1 MPTSRLSS
9 LVRQKRR
16 QVAVTVLATAALA
29 VAMNRGSGSSARDR
43 SAALVEALG
52 KRGLTTRAEDVSW
65 VDPPRGVWGALGA
78 KSRAVVRASPAQGE
92 PNDLFLVHAELSP
105 EGVLLDVGGAYNL
118 TETSGADE
126 SGTVIRGER
135 VAYVANPLI
144 AGGHSTVHVLDLHGQ
159 TLAEGWTRLER
170 AQNAITNAQNTGQL
184 SGIAKRTFAV
194 EPDKPKEAEG
204 ESAEANGG
212 EAPSEEPKAAEAP
225 PANVR
230 CALEEDALVV
240 TFEGRE
246 ARVPLSGPAT
256 LPSWLHSESGELARP
271 GNLVTWAVDR
281 VRDVIGDEAMQTI
294 KAVAFAGLEVVE
306 RQKEDL
312 RGDGAA
318 AQDIA
323 EELGQTTL
331 EAPTRSIPTDPE
343 IGWPPAPLEPWV
355 TPALPGEGQWNAQD
369 KDPFIRRIEGLPP
382 AFVTTYI
389 RPDRSRKTTRVFIAV
404 WDPRQVELHM
414 MAGTVE
420 PKGATG
426 EAGPGLIPRDPAVLE
441 RVVAASNAGFQALHG
456 EFGMMADGVVYLP
469 PKPYGAT
476 VAVLRDGSTAFGSWP
491 EDQTI
496 PPTVLSYRQ
505 NMTVMVLDEK
515 FNPYNR
521 TWWGGTPPGWAD
533 KTHTVRTGICLTK
546 EKFVAYFYGADLGP
560 EGLAQSM
567 IQTRCSYGI
576 ALDMNAGHSGL
587 EFYKVAPEGEMDPLG
602 RPLQYD
608 WESEGTV
615 SGIDGWK
622 FRGRRFIR
630 GMGLMNFPRYIKREA
645 RDFFYMTLR
654 HMLPGPNLAPL
665 VQPPAENEGAWRVK
679 SLPQHGFPYALATTE
694 LRLDAAKP
702 DTKIRVVKIDPRTV
716 SASLASANKSGK
728 TVAVLDAGPP
738 SETSLWASPGAFTI
752 GAEAHVEG
760 AVRLASGSPSAQAA
774 VAALGVSDKD
784 GMLLYAEISP
794 APAQASAADGKKL
807 DDLLAHAGASA
818 RLFLAKPLAMAL
830 GGDTDLAGA
839 AVHPPQGPTAVRLL
853 RVDAPGGRRFME
865 QTPIV
870 PFNTWYPLQAKRIRY
885 FKKPKSEEPAAG
897 SN

>member
-1 MPTSRLSS
+1 MATSRLST
-9 LVRQKRR
+9 LVRQGRR
-16 QVAVTVLATAALA
+16 HVALTVLGAAALA
-29 VAMNRGSGSSARDR
+29 TLVPRGVPNLGAKDR
-43 SAALVEALG
+43 STALASALASQGLVAAAD
-52 KRGLTTRAEDVSW
+52 DVVW
-65 VDPPRGVWGALGA
+65 IDPPRGVWGALGA
-78 KSRAVVRASPAQGE
+78 KSRAVVRAAPAQGE

-105 EGVLLDVGGAYNL
+105 EGVLLDVGGAFNL

-126 SGTVIRGER
+126 SRPTVRGER
-135 VAYVANPLI
+135 LAYVSSPLI
-144 AGGHSTVHVLDLHGQ
+144 AGSHPTVHVFDLSGQ
-159 TLAEGWTRLER
+159 ALATEGWTRVERMQNALTNAQETGQLRGIGKRTFTLAEG
-170 AQNAITNAQNTGQL
+170 
-184 SGIAKRTFAV
+184 
-194 EPDKPKEAEG
+194 EG
-204 ESAEANGG
+204 EGQGDAQEADAKEG
-212 EAPSEEPKAAEAP
+212 EAPARD
-225 PANVR
+225 VR
-230 CALEEDALVV
+230 CALEEATLVV
-240 TFEGRE
+240 RDGGRE
-246 ARVPLSGPAT
+246 ARVPLDGPAT
-256 LPSWLHSESGELARP
+256 LPAWLSHESGEIARP
-271 GNLVTWAVDR
+271 GNVVTWSVDR

-294 KAVAFAGLEVVE
+294 KAVAFAGLEVVM
-306 RQKEDL
+306 RQKENM
-312 RGDGAA
+312 GGEQAA
-318 AQDIA
+318 AEAIA
-323 EELGQTTL
+323 EDLGQTTL
-331 EAPTRSIPTDPE
+331 EAPTRTMPTDPE
-343 IGWPPAPLEPWV
+343 IGWPPAPLEPWI
-355 TPALPGEGQWNAQD
+355 TPALPGEGQWNPQD

-389 RPDRSRKTTRVFIAV
+389 RPDRSRKTTRVFIVV

-426 EAGPGLIPRDPAVLE
+426 EAGPGFIPRDPAVLE

-491 EDQTI
+491 EDQSI
-496 PPTVLSYRQ
+496 PPNVLSYRQ

-645 RDFFYMTLR
+645 RDYFYMTLR
-654 HMLPGPNLAPL
+654 HVLPGAALAP
-665 VQPPAENEGAWRVK
+665 VAQPPVEGEGQWRVK
-679 SLPQHGFPYALATTE
+679 GLPQHGFPYALATTE
-694 LRLDAAKP
+694 LRFDAARP
-702 DTKIRVVKIDPRTV
+702 DRKARVVKIDPRTV
-716 SASLASANKSGK
+716 GAAKASTQSAAK
-728 TVAVLDAGPP
+728 TVAMLDAGPADAGAGAA
-738 SETSLWASPGAFTI
+738 SLWASAGAFAI
-752 GAEAHVEG
+752 DAEPPVEG
-760 AVRLASGSPSAQAA
+760 AIRLATGSPNAA
-774 VAALGVSDKD
+774 VAAAAVGVNDKD
-784 GMLLYAEISP
+784 GMLLYVELVTP
-794 APAQASAADGKKL
+794 ADASAADAKAF
-807 DDLLAHAGASA
+807 DALLKNAGCST
-818 RLFLAKPLAMAL
+818 RLLLPKPLTLAL
-830 GGDTDLAGA
+830 GGDTDLTGA
-839 AVHPPQGPTAVRLL
+839 AVHPPQGPTAVRLT
-853 RVDAPGGRRFME
+853 RADAPGGRRFLE
-865 QTPIV
+865 DTPIV
-870 PFNTWYPLQAKRIRY
+870 PMSTWYPLQQKRIRY
-885 FKKPKSEEPAAG
+885 FKKPAKDPAEGAP
-897 SN
+897 N

>member
-1 MPTSRLSS
+1 MATSRLSTF
-9 LVRQKRR
+9 VRQGRR
-16 QVAVTVLATAALA
+16 HVALTVLGAAALA
-29 VAMNRGSGSSARDR
+29 TFLPRGIPNLGAKDR
-43 SAALVEALG
+43 STALASALASQ
-52 KRGLTTRAEDVSW
+52 GLVLTADDVAW
-65 VDPPRGVWGALGA
+65 IDPPRGVWGALGA
-78 KSRAVVRASPAQGE
+78 KSRAVVRAAPAQGE
-92 PNDLFLVHAELSP
+92 PNDLYLVHAELSP

-126 SGTVIRGER
+126 SRPVVRGER
-135 VAYVANPLI
+135 LAYVSSPLI
-144 AGGHSTVHVLDLHGQ
+144 AGSHPTVHVFDLSGQ
-159 TLAEGWTRLER
+159 ALATEGWTRVER
-170 AQNAITNAQNTGQL
+170 LQNALTNAQETGQL
-184 SGIAKRTFAV
+184 RGIGKRTFTLGEGEGEAAAQ
-194 EPDKPKEAEG
+194 EAEPKE
-204 ESAEANGG
+204 G
-212 EAPSEEPKAAEAP
+212 EAPARD
-225 PANVR
+225 VR
-230 CALEEDALVV
+230 CALEEATLVV
-240 TFEGRE
+240 RDGTRE
-246 ARVPLSGPAT
+246 ARVPLDGPAT
-256 LPSWLHSESGELARP
+256 LPAWLSHESGEIARP
-271 GNLVTWAVDR
+271 GNVVTWSVDR

-294 KAVAFAGLEVVE
+294 KAVAFAGLEVVM
-306 RQKEDL
+306 RQKESM
-312 RGDGAA
+312 GGEQAA
-318 AQDIA
+318 AEAIA
-323 EELGQTTL
+323 EDLGQTTL
-331 EAPTRSIPTDPE
+331 EAPTRTMPTDPE
-343 IGWPPAPLEPWV
+343 IGWPPAPLDPWI
-355 TPALPGEGQWNAQD
+355 TPALPGEGQWNPQD

-389 RPDRSRKTTRVFIAV
+389 RPDRSRKTTRVFIVV

-491 EDQTI
+491 EDQSI
-496 PPTVLSYRQ
+496 PPNVMSYRQ

-521 TWWGGTPPGWAD
+521 SWWGGTPPGWAD

-560 EGLAQSM
+560 EGLAQAM

-587 EFYKVAPEGEMDPLG
+587 EFYKVAQEGEMDPLG

-645 RDFFYMTLR
+645 RDYFYMTLR
-654 HMLPGPNLAPL
+654 HVLPGPGITPVA
-665 VQPPAENEGAWRVK
+665 QPPVDGEGQWRVK
-679 SLPQHGFPYALATTE
+679 GLPQHGFPYALASTE
-694 LRLDAAKP
+694 LRIDAARP
-702 DTKIRVVKIDPRTV
+702 DRKARVVKIDPRTV
-716 SASLASANKSGK
+716 AAAKASAQSAGK
-728 TVAVLDAGPP
+728 TVAVLDAGPADAGAG
-738 SETSLWASPGAFTI
+738 SASLWASAGAFAI
-752 GAEAHVEG
+752 GAESPVEG
-760 AVRLASGSPSAQAA
+760 AVRLATGSPNAA
-774 VAALGVSDKD
+774 VAAAAVGVNDKD
-784 GMLLYAEISP
+784 GMLLYVELLTP
-794 APAQASAADGKKL
+794 ADASAADAKAL
-807 DDLLAHAGASA
+807 DALLKNAGCST
-818 RLFLAKPLAMAL
+818 RLLLAKPLAVAL

-839 AVHPPQGPTAVRLL
+839 AVHPPQGPTAVRLA
-853 RVDAPGGRRFME
+853 RAEAPGGRRFLE
-865 QTPIV
+865 DTPIV
-870 PFNTWYPLQAKRIRY
+870 PFDKWYPLQQKRIRY
-885 FKKPKSEEPAAG
+885 FKKPQKDPAEGA

>member
-1 MPTSRLSS
+1 MATSRLST
-9 LVRQKRR
+9 LVRQGRR
-16 QVAVTVLATAALA
+16 HVALTVLGAAALA
-29 VAMNRGSGSSARDR
+29 TLVPRGVPNLGAKDR
-43 SAALVEALG
+43 STALASALTSQ
-52 KRGLTTRAEDVSW
+52 GLVLTAEDVAW
-65 VDPPRGVWGALGA
+65 IDPPRGVWGALGA
-78 KSRAVVRASPAQGE
+78 KSRAVVRAAPAQGE
-92 PNDLFLVHAELSP
+92 PNDLYLVHAELSP

-126 SGTVIRGER
+126 SRPAVRGER
-135 VAYVANPLI
+135 IAYVSSPLI
-144 AGGHSTVHVLDLHGQ
+144 AGSHPTVHVFDLSGQ
-159 TLAEGWTRLER
+159 ALATEGWTRVER
-170 AQNAITNAQNTGQL
+170 MQNALTNAQETGQL
-184 SGIAKRTFAV
+184 RGIGKRTFTLG
-194 EPDKPKEAEG
+194 EG
-204 ESAEANGG
+204 EGEAAAQEQEGEAKEG
-212 EAPSEEPKAAEAP
+212 EAPARD
-225 PANVR
+225 VR
-230 CALEEDALVV
+230 CALEEATLVV
-240 TFEGRE
+240 RDGARE
-246 ARVPLSGPAT
+246 ARVPLDGPAT
-256 LPSWLHSESGELARP
+256 LPAWLSHESGEIARP
-271 GNLVTWAVDR
+271 GNVVTWSVDR

-294 KAVAFAGLEVVE
+294 KAVAFAGLEVVM
-306 RQKEDL
+306 RQKESM
-312 RGDGAA
+312 GGEQAA
-318 AQDIA
+318 ADAIA
-323 EELGQTTL
+323 EDLGQTTL
-331 EAPTRSIPTDPE
+331 EAPTRTMPTDPE
-343 IGWPPAPLEPWV
+343 IGWPPAPLEPWI
-355 TPALPGEGQWNAQD
+355 TPALPGEGQWNPQD

-389 RPDRSRKTTRVFIAV
+389 RPDRSRKTTRVFIVV

-491 EDQTI
+491 EDQSI
-496 PPTVLSYRQ
+496 PPNVMSYRQ

-587 EFYKVAPEGEMDPLG
+587 EFYKVAQEGEMDPLG

-654 HMLPGPNLAPL
+654 HVLPGAGIAP
-665 VQPPAENEGAWRVK
+665 VAQPPVEGEGQWRVK
-679 SLPQHGFPYALATTE
+679 GLPQHGFPYALATTE
-694 LRLDAAKP
+694 LRIDAARP
-702 DTKIRVVKIDPRTV
+702 DRKARVVKIDPRTV
-716 SASLASANKSGK
+716 AAAKASAQSAGK
-728 TVAVLDAGPP
+728 TVAVLDAGPADAGAG
-738 SETSLWASPGAFTI
+738 SASLWASAGAFAI
-752 GAEAHVEG
+752 GAEPPVEG
-760 AVRLASGSPSAQAA
+760 AIRLATGSPNAA
-774 VAALGVSDKD
+774 VAAAAVGVNDKD
-784 GMLLYAEISP
+784 GMLLYVELLTP
-794 APAQASAADGKKL
+794 ADASAADAKAL
-807 DDLLAHAGASA
+807 DTLLKNAGCST
-818 RLFLAKPLAMAL
+818 RLLLAKPLVVAL

-839 AVHPPQGPTAVRLL
+839 AVHPPQGPTAVRLA
-853 RVDAPGGRRFME
+853 RAEAPGGRRILE
-865 QTPIV
+865 DTPIV
-870 PFNTWYPLQAKRIRY
+870 PFNTWYPLQQKRIRY
-885 FKKPKSEEPAAG
+885 FKKPQKDPAEGAP
-897 SN
+897 N